1 MNEDQNQQQA
11 PGREATECSDLLA
24 ILAGKK
30 KPTEQEK
37 MELLRVATMCGVAG
51 LYQHYKEDVIAKFSL
66 DELQEVVDTTEPFRG
81 FTVEHIY
88 HTALY
93 G

>member
-1 MNEDQNQQQA
+1 MGVAHPSEERAMLN
-11 PGREATECSDLLA
+11 DLLA
-24 ILAGKK
+24 ILAGQKT
-30 KPTEQEK
+30 PTDQEK

-51 LYQHYKEDVIAKFSL
+51 LYEHYKEDVIAKFSL
-66 DELQEVVDTTEPFRG
+66 EELQEIADTTEPFRG